1 MTDKA
6 NYFHYCGKYDIK
18 LLIFRLIISYLGTL
32 RMCHI
37 EPI

>member
-6 NYFHYCGKYDIK
+6 IYFHYCGKIDLK
-18 LLIFRLIISYLGTL
+18 LLILRLIISYLETF
-32 RMCHI
+32 RMRRI